1 MRDLIYPYKDIIVLD
16 ELYQTKFVA
25 SINTCD
31 LLLQHLITLPKI
43 AMLKIACTIVFSPA
57 LQAMKLIREVK

>member
-1 MRDLIYPYKDIIVLD
+1 MRDLIYPYKDIIDLD

-31 LLLQHLITLPKI
+31 LLLQHLITLQKI
-43 AMLKIACTIVFSPA
+43 AMLKIACTIVF
-57 LQAMKLIREVK
+57 